1 MFCLILICLRRIS
14 SRGLTRTCMS
24 WKNMR
29 SVCLRSWSS
38 PSDKDEYA
46 YIKERRWVQ
55 RMLAPYK
62 YKVYITSVTWVIP
75 QWFSCVSHPLGS
87 RPWECLSRI
96 PWWCPCDCMRW
107 AVGLLAAD
115 KGRLDIWKP
124 WPLAHK
130 ATRKKNTNLHLKK
143 LTEL

>member
-1 MFCLILICLRRIS
+1 MFNLILICLRRMGFQAGDS
-14 SRGLTRTCMS
+14 HERACLGKM
-24 WKNMR
+24 WGE
-29 SVCLRSWSS
+29 SVWEAGVHPL
-38 PSDKDEYA
+38 
-46 YIKERRWVQ
+46 IKTSMPTSKRDNGCR

-62 YKVYITSVTWVIP
+62 YKVYITSVIWVIP
-75 QWFSCVSHPLGS
+75 QWFSCVSHRLGS

-107 AVGLLAAD
+107 AAGLLAAD

-130 ATRKKNTNLHLKK
+130 ATRTKTQIYTLKN
-143 LTEL
+143 